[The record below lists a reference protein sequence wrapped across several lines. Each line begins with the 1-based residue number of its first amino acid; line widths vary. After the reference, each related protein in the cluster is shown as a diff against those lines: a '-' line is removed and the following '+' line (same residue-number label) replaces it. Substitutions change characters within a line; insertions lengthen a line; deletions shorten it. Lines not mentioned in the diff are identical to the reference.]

1 MDGFEQPP
9 VTRMRAVREGL
20 DASRARCR
28 IQRHHAETLV
38 RALPEY
44 TQGSIE
50 LRFELDGALPPE
62 VSDSRERGIIVAS
75 IEVE

>member
-1 MDGFEQPP
+1 MDRKLNGRDLSPNRQAEK
-9 VTRMRAVREGL
+9 RR
-20 DASRARCR
+20 
-28 IQRHHAETLV
+28 AETLV